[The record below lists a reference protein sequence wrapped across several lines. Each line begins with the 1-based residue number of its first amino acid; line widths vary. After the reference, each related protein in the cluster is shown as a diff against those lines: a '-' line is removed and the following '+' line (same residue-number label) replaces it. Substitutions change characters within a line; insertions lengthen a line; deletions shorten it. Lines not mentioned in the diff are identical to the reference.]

1 MIHLDPRFTAIIS
14 VLFIA
19 MGLYNIYVGQRR
31 MRVMRARGDKV
42 IWYKQ
47 VGILTGIEYS
57 LLGVVL
63 LLNMGISTGLF
74 PDSMAAIVVPLYTI
88 VLILAAAVLL
98 LILLQTLAANRRRSH
113 RTSTSAAP
121 TTISEE
127 TEQQQRTTEEHALQA
142 RHRRERRKK
151 AAAARRRQSGRAR

>member
-14 VLFIA
+14 ILFIA
-19 MGLYNIYVGQRR
+19 MGLYNIYVGQKR
-31 MRVMRARGDKV
+31 MRAMRSRGDKV
-42 IWYKQ
+42 AWYKQ

-63 LLNMGISTGLF
+63 LLNLGISTSLF

-88 VLILAAAVLL
+88 VLVLAAAVLL
-98 LILLQTLAANRRRSH
+98 LILLQTLAATRRRAR
-113 RTSTSAAP
+113 RTSTP
-121 TTISEE
+121 TA
-127 TEQQQRTTEEHALQA
+127 RTTVSEGTEPQERPADQRA
-142 RHRRERRKK
+142 TQIRHRRERRKK

>member
-19 MGLYNIYVGQRR
+19 MGLYNMYVGQKR
-31 MRVMRARGDKV
+31 MRLLRDRGNPAV
-42 IWYKQ
+42 WYKQ

-63 LLNMGISTGLF
+63 LLNLGISTGFF
-74 PDSMAAIVVPLYTI
+74 PESVATIVVPLYTL
-88 VLILAAAVLL
+88 VLVLAAAVLL
-98 LILLQTLAANRRRSH
+98 LILLQTLSASRRRV
-113 RTSTSAAP
+113 RKTPLSTP
-121 TTISEE
+121 QELEQEE
-127 TEQQQRTTEEHALQA
+127 VGNQELTAEQRATQA

-151 AAAARRRQSGRAR
+151 AAAARRRQSGRA

>member
-19 MGLYNIYVGQRR
+19 MGLYNIYIGQKR
-31 MRVMRARGDKV
+31 MRLIRARGDKTT
-42 IWYKQ
+42 WYKQ

-63 LLNMGISTGLF
+63 LLNLGISIGFF
-74 PDSMAAIVVPLYTI
+74 PESMAAVVVPLYIT
-88 VLILAAAVLL
+88 VLALAAAVLL
-98 LILLQTLAANRRRSH
+98 QILLQTLAASRRRSR
-113 RTSTSAAP
+113 RTPTSAHQA
-121 TTISEE
+121 TASEE
-127 TEQQQRTTEEHALQA
+127 AEQQELTAEQRVTRI

-151 AAAARRRQSGRAR
+151 AAAARRRQSGKA

>member
-19 MGLYNIYVGQRR
+19 MGLYNCYIGQKR
-31 MRVMRARGDKV
+31 MRLMRARGDKTA
-42 IWYKQ
+42 WYKQ

-63 LLNMGISTGLF
+63 LLNLGISTGFF
-74 PDSMAAIVVPLYTI
+74 PESMAAIVVPLYTI
-88 VLILAAAVLL
+88 VLLLAAAVLL
-98 LILLQTLAANRRRSH
+98 LILLQTLAASRRRSR
-113 RTSTSAAP
+113 RTSTP
-121 TTISEE
+121 VHQPIVSEE
-127 TEQQQRTTEEHALQA
+127 PEQQKLTAEQLAIQI

-151 AAAARRRQSGRAR
+151 AAAARRRQSGKA

>member
-14 VLFIA
+14 ILFIA

-31 MRVMRARGDKV
+31 MRAMRTRGDKV
-42 IWYKQ
+42 VWYKQ

-63 LLNMGISTGLF
+63 LLNLGISTGLF
-74 PDSMAAIVVPLYTI
+74 PNAMAAIVVPLYTI

-98 LILLQTLAANRRRSH
+98 LILLQTLAATRRRARRASTTASQAAASDETDQQG
-113 RTSTSAAP
+113 RTVKQQ
-121 TTISEE
+121 TTQI
-127 TEQQQRTTEEHALQA
+127 

-151 AAAARRRQSGRAR
+151 AAAARRRQSGRA